1 MTTAQTAHVP
11 ARAIDPPAR
20 TWPWLLFVGIGAL
33 VVSLAQSLLIPVLAT
48 LPAALDASADTV
60 QWLLTSTLLVAAV
73 AVPLFG
79 RLGDMF
85 GTRRMLLVAIGALVV
100 GSLLT
105 ATTSNVPLLIVGRGI
120 QGISTAAI
128 PLGISLLSRL
138 LPRERAGGAI
148 ALISAMLGVG
158 GALGLPFAGVI
169 AEHFDFHALFW
180 ISGAVAAVAF
190 AGILLVV
197 PEAPARSGG
206 RVDVVGAALLG
217 GALVSLLLPLA
228 EGSDWGWGSGRV
240 VGLLVLAAALFA
252 VFGWW
257 QTRVADPLV
266 DLATMRRRPIV
277 LTNVAS
283 LLFGFAMFA
292 SLIGTASYVQAP
304 PASGYGF
311 GSSIVVGG
319 LAMLP
324 GGLAMLVFAPLS
336 ARLIARRGAPQVL
349 ALGGVV
355 VALGW
360 LARIVF
366 TGSLTEVVLGATV
379 VGIGTSIGYA
389 SMPALI
395 NEHSPRDEIA
405 AANGV
410 NSLLRAVGSSL
421 ASAVG
426 GSILAAAT
434 VTLGAFALPSLTAYR
449 VLFVVCGVA
458 ALVAAAVALCIPA
471 RAQGE

>member
-1 MTTAQTAHVP
+1 MTTQTLDAP
-11 ARAIDPPAR
+11 ARALDPPAR
-20 TWPWLLFVGIGAL
+20 TWPWLLFVGTGAL

-48 LPAALDASADTV
+48 LPATLDASADTV

-85 GTRRMLLVAIGALVV
+85 GARRMLLVAIGALVV
-100 GSLLT
+100 GSLVT
-105 ATTSNVPLLIVGRGI
+105 ATTSDVALLIVGRGI
-120 QGISTAAI
+120 QGVSTAAI

-138 LPRERAGGAI
+138 LPRERSGGAI

-190 AGILLVV
+190 VGILLAV
-197 PEAPARSGG
+197 PEAPGRTGG
-206 RVDVVGAALLG
+206 RVDVVGTLLLG
-217 GALVSLLLPLA
+217 GALVALLLPLA
-228 EGSDWGWGSGRV
+228 EGADWGWTSGGV
-240 VGLLVLAAALFA
+240 VGLLVLAAVLLL
-252 VFGWW
+252 VFGWS
-257 QTRVADPLV
+257 QTRIAQPLV
-266 DLATMRRRPIV
+266 DLSTMRRRPIV
-277 LTNVAS
+277 LTNLAS
-283 LLFGFAMFA
+283 LLFGFALFA

-304 PASGYGF
+304 EASGYGF
-311 GSSIVVGG
+311 GSSIVVAG

-324 GGLAMLVFAPLS
+324 GGLCMLVFAPLS
-336 ARLIARRGAPQVL
+336 ARLIAWRGAPQVL

-360 LARIVF
+360 VFRIVF
-366 TGSLTEVVLGATV
+366 TGSLTEVVIGATV

-389 SMPALI
+389 AMPSLI

-405 AANGV
+405 AANGL

-426 GSILAAAT
+426 GSILAASTIA
-434 VTLGAFALPSLTAYR
+434 LGGSALPSLTAYR
-449 VLFVVCGVA
+449 VLFVVCALA
-458 ALVAAAVALCIPA
+458 ALLAAAAALFVPA
-471 RAQGE
+471 RAERA

>member
-1 MTTAQTAHVP
+1 MTTQTVAVP
-11 ARAIDPPAR
+11 APPAEPQTR
-20 TWPWLLFVGIGAL
+20 TWPWLLFVGLGAL

-48 LPAALDASADTV
+48 LPATLDASADTV

-85 GTRRMLLVAIGALVV
+85 GARRMLLVAIGALVV

-105 ATTSNVPLLIVGRGI
+105 ALTSNVALLIVGRGI

-138 LPRERAGGAI
+138 LPRERAGSAI

-180 ISGAVAAVAF
+180 IAGAVAAVAF
-190 AGILLVV
+190 VGILLVV
-197 PEAPARSGG
+197 PEVPSRRGG
-206 RVDVVGAALLG
+206 RVDVLGAVLLG
-217 GALVSLLLPLA
+217 GALVALLLPLA
-228 EGSDWGWGSGRV
+228 EGSDWGWSSGRV
-240 VGLLVLAAALFA
+240 IGLLVLAAVLLA

-257 QTRVADPLV
+257 QTRAGNPLV
-266 DLATMRRRPIV
+266 DLSTMRRRPIV
-277 LTNVAS
+277 LTNLAS

-304 PASGYGF
+304 EASGYGF
-311 GSSIVVGG
+311 GTSIVVGG

-324 GGLAMLVFAPLS
+324 GGLAMLVFAPVS
-336 ARLIARRGAPQVL
+336 ARLIAWRGAPQVL
-349 ALGGVV
+349 ALGGVI
-355 VALGW
+355 VAVGW

-366 TGSLTEVVLGATV
+366 TGSLTQVVLGATV

-395 NEHSPRDEIA
+395 NEHTPRDEIA

-410 NSLLRAVGSSL
+410 NSLLRAIGSSL

-426 GSILAAAT
+426 GTILAAST
-434 VTLGAFALPSLTAYR
+434 ISLGAFALPSLGAYR
-449 VLFVVCGVA
+449 VLFVVCGIA
-458 ALVAAAVALCIPA
+458 ALLAAAAALFIPA
-471 RAQGE
+471 RAERD

>member
-1 MTTAQTAHVP
+1 MTTQTLAAP
-11 ARAIDPPAR
+11 APPLDPPAR
-20 TWPWLLFVGIGAL
+20 TWPWLLFVGLGAL

-48 LPAALDASADTV
+48 LPATLDASADTV

-73 AVPLFG
+73 SVPLFG

-85 GTRRMLLVAIGALVV
+85 GARRMLLVAIGALVA
-100 GSLLT
+100 GSVLT
-105 ATTSNVPLLIVGRGI
+105 ATTSNIALLVVGRGI

-158 GALGLPFAGVI
+158 GALGLPFAGII

-180 ISGAVAAVAF
+180 ISAAVAAVAF
-190 AGILLVV
+190 VGILLVV
-197 PEAPARSGG
+197 PEAPSRSGG
-206 RVDVVGAALLG
+206 RVDVVGAVLLA

-240 VGLLVLAAALFA
+240 IGLLVLSAVLLV
-252 VFGWW
+252 VFGWS
-257 QTRVADPLV
+257 QTRSGNPLV
-266 DLATMRRRPIV
+266 DLSTMRRRPIV
-277 LTNVAS
+277 LTNLAS

-304 PASGYGF
+304 VASGYGF

-324 GGLAMLVFAPLS
+324 GGLAMLVFAPVS
-336 ARLIARRGAPQVL
+336 ARIIAWRGAPQVL

-355 VALGW
+355 VAAG
-360 LARIVF
+360 
-366 TGSLTEVVLGATV
+366 GC
-379 VGIGTSIGYA
+379 
-389 SMPALI
+389 
-395 NEHSPRDEIA
+395 
-405 AANGV
+405 
-410 NSLLRAVGSSL
+410 
-421 ASAVG
+421 SAWC
-426 GSILAAAT
+426 S
-434 VTLGAFALPSLTAYR
+434 
-449 VLFVVCGVA
+449 
-458 ALVAAAVALCIPA
+458 PA
-471 RAQGE
+471 R

>member
-1 MTTAQTAHVP
+1 MSTSTLDAP
-11 ARAIDPPAR
+11 ARPVDAPAR
-20 TWPWLLFVGIGAL
+20 TWPWLLFVGTGAL
-33 VVSLAQSLLIPVLAT
+33 VVSLAQSLLIPVLGT
-48 LPAALDASADTV
+48 LPATLDTSADTV
-60 QWLLTSTLLVAAV
+60 QWLLTSTLLVGAV

-79 RLGDMF
+79 RMGDMF
-85 GTRRMLLVAIGALVV
+85 GPRRMLLVAIAALAA

-105 ATTSNVPLLIVGRGI
+105 ASTSNVPLLIVGRGI
-120 QGISTAAI
+120 QGVSMAAI

-148 ALISAMLGVG
+148 ALVSAMLGVG

-169 AEHFDFHALFW
+169 AEHSDFHALFW
-180 ISGAVAAVAF
+180 ISAAVASVAF
-190 AGILLVV
+190 VGILVVV
-197 PEAPARSGG
+197 PEAPTRSGG

-228 EGSDWGWGSGRV
+228 EGSNWGWSSVRV
-240 VGLLVLAAALFA
+240 IGLFVLAVVLLG
-252 VFGWW
+252 VFGWS
-257 QTRVADPLV
+257 QTRVGNPLV
-266 DLATMRRRPIV
+266 DLRTMRRRPIV
-277 LTNVAS
+277 LTNLAS

-292 SLIGTASYVQAP
+292 SFIGTASYVEAP
-304 PASGYGF
+304 EASGYGF
-311 GSSIVVGG
+311 GSSVVVGG

-324 GGLAMLVFAPLS
+324 SGLCMLVFAPVA
-336 ARLIARRGAPQVL
+336 ARLIAWRGAPQVL

-360 LARIVF
+360 VVRCVA
-366 TGSLTEVVLGATV
+366 TGSLTQVIIGATV
-379 VGIGTSIGYA
+379 VGIGTSVGYA
-389 SMPALI
+389 SMPSLI
-395 NEHSPRDEIA
+395 NEHTPREEIA

-426 GSILAAAT
+426 GSILAAST

-449 VLFVVCGVA
+449 LLFVVGAIA
-458 ALVAAAVALCIPA
+458 ALLAAAAALFIPA
-471 RAQGE
+471 RASAE

>member
-1 MTTAQTAHVP
+1 MTTQTLAVP
-11 ARAIDPPAR
+11 TRAAEPPVR
-20 TWPWLLFVGIGAL
+20 TWPWLLFVGLGAL

-48 LPAALDASADTV
+48 LPATLDASADAV

-73 AVPLFG
+73 SVPLFG

-85 GTRRMLLVAIGALVV
+85 GARRMLLVAIGALVV
-100 GSLLT
+100 GSLIT
-105 ATTSNVPLLIVGRGI
+105 ATTSEVALLIVGRGI

-158 GALGLPFAGVI
+158 GALGLPFAGII

-190 AGILLVV
+190 VGILLVV
-197 PEAPARSGG
+197 PEAPGRTGG
-206 RVDVVGAALLG
+206 RVDVVGAVLLA

-228 EGSDWGWGSGRV
+228 EGSDWGWGSGTV
-240 VGLLVLAAALFA
+240 IGLFVLSAALLA
-252 VFGWW
+252 VFGWS
-257 QTRVADPLV
+257 QTRVGNPLV
-266 DLATMRRRPIV
+266 DLTAMRRRPIV
-277 LTNVAS
+277 LTNLAS

-304 PASGYGF
+304 EASGYGF
-311 GSSIVVGG
+311 GTSIVVGG

-324 GGLAMLVFAPLS
+324 GGLAMLVFAPVS
-336 ARLIARRGAPQVL
+336 ARLVAWRGAHQVL
-349 ALGGVV
+349 ALGGVI
-355 VALGW
+355 VAAGW
-360 LARIVF
+360 LVRIVF
-366 TGSLTEVVLGATV
+366 TGSLTQVIVGATV
-379 VGIGTSIGYA
+379 VGIGSSIGYA

-395 NEHSPRDEIA
+395 NEYSPRAEIA

-410 NSLLRAVGSSL
+410 NSLLRAIGSSL

-426 GSILAAAT
+426 GSILAAST
-434 VTLGAFALPSLTAYR
+434 ISLGAFALPSLTAYR
-449 VLFVVCGVA
+449 VLFVICGCA
-458 ALVAAAVALCIPA
+458 ALLAAAAALCIPG
-471 RAQGE
+471 RAPRD

>member
-1 MTTAQTAHVP
+1 VTAHT
-11 ARAIDPPAR
+11 IDAPVRLVEPPAR
-20 TWPWLLFVGIGAL
+20 TWPWLLFVGLGAL

-48 LPAALDASADTV
+48 LPATLDASADTV

-79 RLGDMF
+79 RMGDMF
-85 GTRRMLLVAIGALVV
+85 GARRMLLVAIGALAV
-100 GSLLT
+100 GSLIT
-105 ATTSNVPLLIVGRGI
+105 ATTSDVTVLIIGRGI

-180 ISGAVAAVAF
+180 ISGAVAVVAF
-190 AGILLVV
+190 VGILLVV
-197 PEAPARSGG
+197 PEAPGRTGG
-206 RVDVVGAALLG
+206 RLDLVGAVLLA

-228 EGSDWGWGSGRV
+228 EGSDWGWSSGTV
-240 VGLLVLAAALFA
+240 IGLFVLSAALLVA
-252 VFGWW
+252 FGWS
-257 QTRVADPLV
+257 QTRIGNPLV
-266 DLATMRRRPIV
+266 DLTAMRRRPIV
-277 LTNVAS
+277 LTNLAS

-304 PASGYGF
+304 ETSGYGF
-311 GSSIVVGG
+311 GTSIVVGG

-324 GGLAMLVFAPLS
+324 GGLAMLVFAPIS
-336 ARLIARRGAPQVL
+336 ARLIAWRGAHQVL
-349 ALGGVV
+349 AVGGGI
-355 VALGW
+355 VAVGW
-360 LARIVF
+360 LIRIVF
-366 TGSLTEVVLGATV
+366 TGSLTQVVIGATV
-379 VGIGTSIGYA
+379 VGIGSSIGYA

-395 NEHSPRDEIA
+395 NEYSPRSEIA

-410 NSLLRAVGSSL
+410 NSLLRAIGSSL

-426 GSILAAAT
+426 GSILAAST
-434 VTLGAFALPSLTAYR
+434 ISVGAFALPSLTAYR
-449 VLFVVCGVA
+449 VLFVICGCA
-458 ALVAAAVALCIPA
+458 ALLAAAAALCIPA
-471 RAQGE
+471 RVRRG